1 MGAEYSSLKMVRHY
15 IKDGGL
21 PPVPKQV
28 QVILSDLCNQ
38 DCGFCAYRMTGYS
51 SNELFTEGAKLA
63 ATGHNNPIRFM
74 DTERALALVREIK
87 EAGVLAIQ
95 FTGGGEPTVHTQ
107 HERIFGTALDEGLA
121 CALVSNGVK
130 WSASLRSSVLPKFSW
145 VRVSVDAGTP
155 ATYAKIRNCPVD
167 HWDKALA
174 NVKGLA
180 GWIQASK
187 SPCLLGIGWVVT
199 PENYREIVEGVQVA
213 HDTGARYVRM
223 SAMFSPEDEKPYA
236 GIYEE
241 VKESIQEAKRR
252 YEGPDFTVHNLFGER
267 VEDLRQGRPDY
278 RTCAYQHY
286 TSYIGAD
293 MRPYRCCVLAYNR
306 RGIIGNGSLRD
317 MSFGDFWRSSDR
329 VRDFER
335 FDARG
340 CERCQFNPKNRAMAY
355 ILERTV
361 PHEEFP

>member
-1 MGAEYSSLKMVRHY
+1 MGSEYSSLKMVRHY

-38 DCGFCAYRMTGYS
+38 DCGFCAYRMSGYS
-51 SNELFTEGAKLA
+51 SNELFVGDSPLAK
-63 ATGHNNPIRFM
+63 TGHNNPIRFM
-74 DTERALALVREIK
+74 STDRALRLMDELREV
-87 EAGVLAIQ
+87 GVLAVQ
-95 FTGGGEPTVHTQ
+95 FTGGGEPTIHKDCETVFL
-107 HERIFGTALDEGLA
+107 RGLDGGLK

-130 WSASLRSSVLPKFSW
+130 WSAGLRSSILPRFEW
-145 VRVSVDAGTP
+145 VRVSIDAGTP
-155 ATYAKIRNCPVD
+155 DTYARIRNCPLD
-167 HWDKALA
+167 HWDKAMA
-174 NVKGLA
+174 NVKSLA
-180 GWIQASK
+180 GWIKAAG
-187 SPCLLGIGWVVT
+187 SPCLLGVGWVVT
-199 PENYREIVEGVQVA
+199 PDNYKEIVQGVQVA

-223 SAMFSPEDEKPYA
+223 SAMFSPEDDAPYKEIH
-236 GIYEE
+236 GEI
-241 VKESIQEAKRR
+241 KESIREAKAR
-252 YEGPDFTVHNLFGER
+252 YEGPDFTVHDLFGER

-278 RTCAYQHY
+278 RTCSYQHY

-317 MSFGDFWRSSDR
+317 MSFGDFWRSGDR

-355 ILERTV
+355 ILEKEV
-361 PHEEFP
+361 PHESFP